1 MRDENEGGVVAATGT
16 AYGGA
21 DYADKHDGH
30 EGGQRVV
37 ADYDLKR
44 EISSVKKT
52 LAVAA
57 LQLAATP
64 HAATK
69 QRAQEPPRS
78 RPGQQQEREGYGDRD
93 PQSPVQPRPLA
104 GRLRLTRFR

>member
-1 MRDENEGGVVAATGT
+1 LR
-16 AYGGA
+16 
-21 DYADKHDGH
+21 DKHDGH

-57 LQLAATP
+57 LKLAATR
-64 HAATK
+64 HAADK
-69 QRAQEPPRS
+69 QRAQESPRS

-93 PQSPVQPRPLA
+93 PQSPVQPRHLA
-104 GRLRLTRFR
+104 GRLRLPRLR